1 MTDRSESDRLQQESW
16 IQRTVRRPEIG
27 AFVVMLIIIVA
38 LAMASDGK
46 SFNAL
51 GLKNNVAIIAQ
62 LGIIATGAA
71 LLMIAGE
78 FDLSIGP
85 MIAFAGMS
93 IAVML
98 KWGLPFGLGEAT
110 PLLAFLITL
119 VMTLAF
125 GWLIGT
131 IVVKSGLSSF
141 IVTLAFWFFL
151 RGLTEVCF
159 RLINQ
164 NTNVSGL
171 PDFKKESWFAEQ
183 MGGEVFSWFFD
194 AWYWIGTKASAGLE
208 FTSDMTKS
216 EKIDF
221 INYLSFLN
229 INRKMEQWV
238 TGFDARLLWFII
250 IAGAAWYV
258 LARTQLGSWIYATG
272 DNKESARANGV
283 PVNRVK
289 VGLFMFSAFCAT
301 IFATCQVFDTN
312 SSDAAK
318 GMFKELEA
326 IAIAVVGG
334 ILMTGGFGTIIGVVF
349 GAITFG
355 LVANAVF
362 FIPWIDGAW
371 FRVFVGTVL
380 LLAVF
385 ANERIRKRITGGIS
399 VSYTHL
405 TLPTI
410 LRV

>member
-1 MTDRSESDRLQQESW
+1 MTDRSESDRLQKENW
-16 IQRTVRRPEIG
+16 FQRTVRRPEIG
-27 AFVVMLIIIVA
+27 AFIVMMIIIVA
-38 LAMASDGK
+38 LAIASNGK
-46 SFNAL
+46 AFNAL
-51 GLKNNVAIIAQ
+51 GLKNNIAIIAQ

-93 IAVML
+93 IAIMM

-110 PLLAFLITL
+110 PFLAFLVTL
-119 VMTLAF
+119 IMTLAF

-131 IVVKSGLSSF
+131 IVVRSGLSSF

-151 RGLTEVCF
+151 RGLTEVCL

-183 MGGEVFSWFFD
+183 MGGEVFGWFFD
-194 AWYWIGTKASAGLE
+194 AWYWIGTKVSAGLE
-208 FTSDMTKS
+208 FTGDMTKS
-216 EKIDF
+216 EKLDL

-334 ILMTGGFGTIIGVVF
+334 ILMTGGFGTIVGVVF

-380 LLAVF
+380 LAAVF
-385 ANERIRKRITGGIS
+385 ANERIRKRITGGI
-399 VSYTHL
+399 
-405 TLPTI
+405 
-410 LRV
+410 

>member
-27 AFVVMLIIIVA
+27 AFVVMVIIIIA
-38 LAMASDGK
+38 LAMASGGK
-46 SFNAL
+46 AFNAL
-51 GLKNNVAIIAQ
+51 GLKNNIAIIAQ

-93 IAVML
+93 IAVMM

-110 PLLAFLITL
+110 PFVAFLITL
-119 VMTLAF
+119 IMTLAF

-183 MGGEVFSWFFD
+183 MGGEVFGWFFD
-194 AWYWIGTKASAGLE
+194 VWYWIGTKASAGLE
-208 FTSDMTKS
+208 FTSDMTRS
-216 EKIDF
+216 EKLDF
-221 INYLSFLN
+221 INFLSFLN

-250 IAGAAWYV
+250 IAGVAWYV
-258 LARTQLGSWIYATG
+258 LARTQIGSWIYATG

-289 VGLFMFSAFCAT
+289 IGLFMFSAFCAT

-349 GAITFG
+349 GAVTFG

-380 LLAVF
+380 LAAVF
-385 ANERIRKRITGGIS
+385 ANERIRKRITGGI
-399 VSYTHL
+399 
-405 TLPTI
+405 
-410 LRV
+410 

>member
-1 MTDRSESDRLQQESW
+1 MTDRSESDRLQQENW
-16 IQRTVRRPEIG
+16 LQRTVRRPEIG
-27 AFVVMLIIIVA
+27 AFIVMMIIIVA
-38 LAMASDGK
+38 LAMASGGK
-46 SFNAL
+46 AFNAL
-51 GLKNNVAIIAQ
+51 GLKNNIAIIAQ

-93 IAVML
+93 IAIMM

-110 PLLAFLITL
+110 PFLAFLITL
-119 VMTLAF
+119 IMTLAF

-183 MGGEVFSWFFD
+183 MGGEVFGWFYD
-194 AWYWIGTKASAGLE
+194 AWYWIGTKIAAGVE
-208 FTSDMTKS
+208 FTGDMTKS
-216 EKIDF
+216 EKIDL

-238 TGFDARLLWFII
+238 TGFDARLFWFIV

-349 GAITFG
+349 GAVTFG

-380 LLAVF
+380 LAAVF
-385 ANERIRKRITGGIS
+385 ANERIRKRITGGI
-399 VSYTHL
+399 
-405 TLPTI
+405 
-410 LRV
+410 

>member
-1 MTDRSESDRLQQESW
+1 MSERNESDRLQNESW
-16 IQRTVRRPEIG
+16 IQRMMRRPEIG
-27 AFVVMLIIIVA
+27 SFIVMIIIILA
-38 LAMASDGK
+38 LGLASEGK
-46 SFNAL
+46 AFNAL
-51 GLKNNVAIIAQ
+51 GLKNNIAIIAQ
-62 LGIIATGAA
+62 LGIIAVGAA

-93 IAVML
+93 MAIML

-110 PLLAFLITL
+110 PFTAFAITMC
-119 VMTLAF
+119 MTLGF

-131 IVVKSGLSSF
+131 IVVRSGLSSF

-171 PDFKKESWFAEQ
+171 PDFKQESWFAEQ
-183 MGGEVFSWFFD
+183 MGGEVFGWLYD
-194 AWYWIGTKASAGLE
+194 AWFWIGQKVAAGLE
-208 FTSDMTKS
+208 FTAGMTKD
-216 EKIDF
+216 EKIDL
-221 INYLSFLN
+221 INFLSFLN

-250 IAGAAWYV
+250 IAVVAWYV
-258 LARTQLGSWIYATG
+258 LAKTQIGNWIYATG

-301 IFATCQVFDTN
+301 IFAACQVFDTN

-334 ILMTGGFGTIIGVVF
+334 ILMTGGFGSIVGVVF
-349 GAITFG
+349 GAVTFG

-380 LLAVF
+380 LAAVF
-385 ANERIRKRITGGIS
+385 ANERIRKRITGGI
-399 VSYTHL
+399 
-405 TLPTI
+405 
-410 LRV
+410 

>member
-1 MTDRSESDRLQQESW
+1 MSERSESDRLQNESW
-16 IQRTVRRPEIG
+16 IQRMIRRPEIG
-27 AFVVMLIIIVA
+27 SFIVMIVIILA
-38 LAMASDGK
+38 LGLASEGK
-46 SFNAL
+46 AFNAL
-51 GLKNNVAIIAQ
+51 GLKNNIAIIAQ
-62 LGIIATGAA
+62 LGIIAVGAA

-93 IAVML
+93 MAIML

-110 PLLAFLITL
+110 PFTAFAITMC
-119 VMTLAF
+119 MTLAF

-131 IVVKSGLSSF
+131 IVVRSGLSSF
-141 IVTLAFWFFL
+141 LVTLSFWFFL

-164 NTNVSGL
+164 NNNVSGL

-183 MGGEVFSWFFD
+183 MGGEVFGWLYD
-194 AWYWIGTKASAGLE
+194 AWFWIGQKVAAGLE
-208 FTSDMTKS
+208 FTAGMTKD
-216 EKIDF
+216 EKIDL
-221 INYLSFLN
+221 INFLSFLN

-250 IAGAAWYV
+250 IAGVAWYV
-258 LARTQLGSWIYATG
+258 LAKTQIGNWIYATG

-301 IFATCQVFDTN
+301 IFAACQVFDTN

-334 ILMTGGFGTIIGVVF
+334 ILMTGGFGSIVGVVF
-349 GAITFG
+349 GAVTFG

-380 LLAVF
+380 LAAVF
-385 ANERIRKRITGGIS
+385 ANERIRKRITGGI
-399 VSYTHL
+399 
-405 TLPTI
+405 
-410 LRV
+410 

>member
-221 INYLSFLN
+221 INFLSFLN

-385 ANERIRKRITGGIS
+385 ANERIRKRITGGI
-399 VSYTHL
+399 
-405 TLPTI
+405 
-410 LRV
+410 

>member
-1 MTDRSESDRLQQESW
+1 MTDRSESDRLQQENW
-16 IQRTVRRPEIG
+16 FQRTVRRPEIG
-27 AFVVMLIIIVA
+27 AFIVMMIIIVA
-38 LAMASDGK
+38 LAMASGGK
-46 SFNAL
+46 AFNAL
-51 GLKNNVAIIAQ
+51 GLKNNIAIIAQ

-385 ANERIRKRITGGIS
+385 ANERIRKRITGGI
-399 VSYTHL
+399 
-405 TLPTI
+405 
-410 LRV
+410 

>member
-1 MTDRSESDRLQQESW
+1 MSERSESDRLQQESW
-16 IQRTVRRPEIG
+16 FQSMIRRPEIG
-27 AFVVMLIIIVA
+27 SFIVMMIIIVS
-38 LAMASDGK
+38 LGVASDGK
-46 SFNAL
+46 AFNAL

-62 LGIIATGAA
+62 LGIIAVGAA

-93 IAVML
+93 IAIMM

-110 PLLAFLITL
+110 PFLAFLITL
-119 VMTLAF
+119 IMTLAF

-159 RLINQ
+159 RLINL

-183 MGGEVFSWFFD
+183 MGGEVFGWLFD
-194 AWYWIGTKASAGLE
+194 VWYWIGQKIAAGVE
-208 FTSDMTKS
+208 FTGEMTRS
-216 EKIDF
+216 EKIDL

-250 IAGAAWYV
+250 IAGVAWYV
-258 LARTQLGSWIYATG
+258 LAKTQLGSWIYATG

-289 VGLFMFSAFCAT
+289 IGLFMFSAFCAT

-334 ILMTGGFGTIIGVVF
+334 ILMTGGFGSILGVIF
-349 GAITFG
+349 GSVTFG

-362 FIPWIDGAW
+362 FIPWIDGSW

-380 LLAVF
+380 LAAVF
-385 ANERIRKRITGGIS
+385 ANERIRKRITGGI
-399 VSYTHL
+399 
-405 TLPTI
+405 
-410 LRV
+410 

>member
-1 MTDRSESDRLQQESW
+1 MTDRSESDRLQQENW
-16 IQRTVRRPEIG
+16 FQRTVRRPEIG
-27 AFVVMLIIIVA
+27 AFIVMMIIIMA

-46 SFNAL
+46 AFNAL
-51 GLKNNVAIIAQ
+51 GLKNNIAIIAQ

-110 PLLAFLITL
+110 PILAFLITL

-221 INYLSFLN
+221 INFLSFLN

-385 ANERIRKRITGGIS
+385 ANERIRKRITGGI
-399 VSYTHL
+399 
-405 TLPTI
+405 
-410 LRV
+410 

>member
-1 MTDRSESDRLQQESW
+1 MSERSESDRLQQESW
-16 IQRTVRRPEIG
+16 FQSMIRRPEIG
-27 AFVVMLIIIVA
+27 SFIVMMIIIVS
-38 LAMASDGK
+38 LGVASDGK
-46 SFNAL
+46 AFNAL

-62 LGIIATGAA
+62 LGIIAVGAA

-93 IAVML
+93 IAIMM

-110 PLLAFLITL
+110 PFLAFLITL
-119 VMTLAF
+119 IMTLAF

-159 RLINQ
+159 RLINL

-183 MGGEVFSWFFD
+183 MGGEVFGWLFD
-194 AWYWIGTKASAGLE
+194 AWYWIGQKIAAGVE
-208 FTSDMTKS
+208 FTGEMTRS
-216 EKIDF
+216 EKIDL

-250 IAGAAWYV
+250 IASVAWYV
-258 LARTQLGSWIYATG
+258 LAKTQIGSWIYATG

-289 VGLFMFSAFCAT
+289 IGLFMFSAFCAT
-301 IFATCQVFDTN
+301 IFDTCQVFDTN

-334 ILMTGGFGTIIGVVF
+334 ILMTGGFGSILGVVF
-349 GAITFG
+349 GSVTFG

-362 FIPWIDGAW
+362 FIPWIDGSW

-380 LLAVF
+380 LAAVF
-385 ANERIRKRITGGIS
+385 ANERIRKRITGGI
-399 VSYTHL
+399 
-405 TLPTI
+405 
-410 LRV
+410 

>member
-151 RGLTEVCF
+151 RGLTKFSF
-159 RLINQ
+159 RLSYQ
-164 NTNVSGL
+164 NTIVSCL
-171 PDFKKESWFAEQ
+171 PDFKKGCWFSEQ

-385 ANERIRKRITGGIS
+385 ANERIRKRITGGI
-399 VSYTHL
+399 
-405 TLPTI
+405 
-410 LRV
+410 

>member
-1 MTDRSESDRLQQESW
+1 MADRSESDRLQQESW
-16 IQRTVRRPEIG
+16 FQRIVRRPEIG
-27 AFVVMLIIIVA
+27 AFIVMLIIIAA
-38 LAMASDGK
+38 LAMASNGK
-46 SFNAL
+46 AFNAL
-51 GLKNNVAIIAQ
+51 GLKNNIAIISQ

-93 IAVML
+93 IAIMM

-110 PLLAFLITL
+110 PFLAFLITL
-119 VMTLAF
+119 IMTLAF

-131 IVVKSGLSSF
+131 IVVRSGLSSF

-171 PDFKKESWFAEQ
+171 ADFKKESWFAEQ
-183 MGGEVFSWFFD
+183 MGGEVFGWVFD
-194 AWYWIGTKASAGLE
+194 AWHWVGTKASAGLE
-208 FTSDMTKS
+208 FTGDMTRS
-216 EKIDF
+216 EKLDL

-258 LARTQLGSWIYATG
+258 LARTQIGSWIYATG

-289 VGLFMFSAFCAT
+289 IGLFMFSAFCAT

-334 ILMTGGFGTIIGVVF
+334 ILMTGGFGTIIGVIF
-349 GAITFG
+349 GAVTFG

-380 LLAVF
+380 LAAVF
-385 ANERIRKRITGGIS
+385 ANERIRKRITGGI
-399 VSYTHL
+399 
-405 TLPTI
+405 
-410 LRV
+410 

>member
-1 MTDRSESDRLQQESW
+1 MTDRSESDRLQKENW
-16 IQRTVRRPEIG
+16 FQRTVRRPEIG
-27 AFVVMLIIIVA
+27 AFIVMMIIIVA
-38 LAMASDGK
+38 LAMASGGK
-46 SFNAL
+46 AFNAL
-51 GLKNNVAIIAQ
+51 GLKNNIAIIAQ

-110 PLLAFLITL
+110 PILAFLISL

-131 IVVKSGLSSF
+131 IVVRSGLSSF

-183 MGGEVFSWFFD
+183 MGGEVFGWFFD
-194 AWYWIGTKASAGLE
+194 AWYWVGTKVSAGLE
-208 FTSDMTKS
+208 FTGDMTKS
-216 EKIDF
+216 EKLDL

-334 ILMTGGFGTIIGVVF
+334 ILMTGGFGTIVGVVF

-380 LLAVF
+380 LAAVF
-385 ANERIRKRITGGIS
+385 ANERIRKRITGGI
-399 VSYTHL
+399 
-405 TLPTI
+405 
-410 LRV
+410 

>member
-1 MTDRSESDRLQQESW
+1 MTDRSESDRLQQENW
-16 IQRTVRRPEIG
+16 LQRTVRRPEIG
-27 AFVVMLIIIVA
+27 AFIVMMIIIVA
-38 LAMASDGK
+38 LAMASGGK
-46 SFNAL
+46 AFNAL
-51 GLKNNVAIIAQ
+51 GLKNNIAIIAQ

-93 IAVML
+93 IAIMM

-110 PLLAFLITL
+110 PFLAFLITL
-119 VMTLAF
+119 IMTLAF

-183 MGGEVFSWFFD
+183 MGGEVFGWFYD
-194 AWYWIGTKASAGLE
+194 AWYWIGTKIAAGVE
-208 FTSDMTKS
+208 FTGDMTKS
-216 EKIDF
+216 EKIDL

-301 IFATCQVFDTN
+301 IFASCQVFDTN

-334 ILMTGGFGTIIGVVF
+334 ILMTGGFGTIVGVVF

-385 ANERIRKRITGGIS
+385 ANERIRKRITGGI
-399 VSYTHL
+399 
-405 TLPTI
+405 
-410 LRV
+410 

>member
-1 MTDRSESDRLQQESW
+1 MSERNESDRLQNESW
-16 IQRTVRRPEIG
+16 IQRMMRRPEIG
-27 AFVVMLIIIVA
+27 SFIVMIIIILA
-38 LAMASDGK
+38 LGLASEGK
-46 SFNAL
+46 AFNAL
-51 GLKNNVAIIAQ
+51 GLKNNIAIIAQ
-62 LGIIATGAA
+62 LGIIAIGAA

-93 IAVML
+93 MAIML

-110 PLLAFLITL
+110 PFTAFAITMC
-119 VMTLAF
+119 MTLGF

-131 IVVKSGLSSF
+131 IVVRSGLSSF

-183 MGGEVFSWFFD
+183 MGGEVFGWLYD
-194 AWYWIGTKASAGLE
+194 AWFWIGQKVAAGLE
-208 FTSDMTKS
+208 FTAGMTKD
-216 EKIDF
+216 EKIDL

-238 TGFDARLLWFII
+238 TGFDARLFWFII
-250 IAGAAWYV
+250 IAGVAWYV
-258 LARTQLGSWIYATG
+258 LAKTQIGNWIYATG

-301 IFATCQVFDTN
+301 IFAACQVFDTN

-334 ILMTGGFGTIIGVVF
+334 ILMTGGFGSIVGVIF

-380 LLAVF
+380 LAAVF
-385 ANERIRKRITGGIS
+385 ANERIRKRITGGI
-399 VSYTHL
+399 
-405 TLPTI
+405 
-410 LRV
+410 

>member
-1 MTDRSESDRLQQESW
+1 MTDRSEADRLQHENW

-27 AFVVMLIIIVA
+27 AFIVMMIIIVA
-38 LAMASDGK
+38 LAMASGGK
-46 SFNAL
+46 AFNAL
-51 GLKNNVAIIAQ
+51 GLKNNIAIIAQ

-93 IAVML
+93 IAVMM

-110 PLLAFLITL
+110 PFIAFLITL

-183 MGGEVFSWFFD
+183 MGGEVFGWFFD
-194 AWYWIGTKASAGLE
+194 VWYWIGTKASAGLE

-216 EKIDF
+216 EKLDF
-221 INYLSFLN
+221 INFLSFLN

-349 GAITFG
+349 GAVTFG

-380 LLAVF
+380 LAAVF
-385 ANERIRKRITGGIS
+385 ANERIRKRITGGI
-399 VSYTHL
+399 
-405 TLPTI
+405 
-410 LRV
+410 

>member
-1 MTDRSESDRLQQESW
+1 MTDRSESDRLQQENW
-16 IQRTVRRPEIG
+16 FQRTVRRPEIG
-27 AFVVMLIIIVA
+27 AFIVMMIIIVA
-38 LAMASDGK
+38 LAMASGGK
-46 SFNAL
+46 AFNAL

-93 IAVML
+93 IAIML

-110 PLLAFLITL
+110 PFLAFLITL

-183 MGGEVFSWFFD
+183 MGGEVFGWLFD
-194 AWYWIGTKASAGLE
+194 AWYWVGNKIAAGIE

-216 EKIDF
+216 EKIDL

-301 IFATCQVFDTN
+301 IFASCQVFDTN

-380 LLAVF
+380 LAAVF
-385 ANERIRKRITGGIS
+385 ANERIRKRITGGI
-399 VSYTHL
+399 
-405 TLPTI
+405 
-410 LRV
+410 

>member
-1 MTDRSESDRLQQESW
+1 MSERNESDRLQNESW
-16 IQRTVRRPEIG
+16 IQRMMRRPEIG
-27 AFVVMLIIIVA
+27 SFIVMIIIILA
-38 LAMASDGK
+38 LGLASEGK
-46 SFNAL
+46 AFNAL
-51 GLKNNVAIIAQ
+51 GLKNNIAIIAQ
-62 LGIIATGAA
+62 LGIIAVGAA

-93 IAVML
+93 MAIML

-110 PLLAFLITL
+110 PFTAFAITMC
-119 VMTLAF
+119 MTLGF

-131 IVVKSGLSSF
+131 IVVRSGLSSF

-183 MGGEVFSWFFD
+183 MGGEVFGWLYD
-194 AWYWIGTKASAGLE
+194 AWFWIGQKVAAGLE
-208 FTSDMTKS
+208 FTAGMTKD
-216 EKIDF
+216 EKIDL

-238 TGFDARLLWFII
+238 TGFDARLFWFII
-250 IAGAAWYV
+250 IAGVAWYV
-258 LARTQLGSWIYATG
+258 LAKTQIGNWIYATG
-272 DNKESARANGV
+272 DNKESARANVV

-301 IFATCQVFDTN
+301 IFAACQVFDTN

-334 ILMTGGFGTIIGVVF
+334 ILMTGGFGSIVGVVF
-349 GAITFG
+349 GAVTFG

-380 LLAVF
+380 LAAVF
-385 ANERIRKRITGGIS
+385 ANERIRKRITGGI
-399 VSYTHL
+399 
-405 TLPTI
+405 
-410 LRV
+410 

>member
-1 MTDRSESDRLQQESW
+1 MTDRSESDRLQKENW
-16 IQRTVRRPEIG
+16 FQRTVRRPEIG
-27 AFVVMLIIIVA
+27 SFIVMMIIILA
-38 LAMASDGK
+38 LAIASNGK
-46 SFNAL
+46 AFNAL
-51 GLKNNVAIIAQ
+51 GLKNNIAIIAQ

-93 IAVML
+93 IAIMM

-110 PLLAFLITL
+110 PFLAFLITL
-119 VMTLAF
+119 IMTLAF

-131 IVVKSGLSSF
+131 IVVRSGLSSF

-183 MGGEVFSWFFD
+183 MGGEVFGWFFD
-194 AWYWIGTKASAGLE
+194 AWYWVGTKVSAGLE
-208 FTSDMTKS
+208 FTGDMTKS
-216 EKIDF
+216 EKLDL

-334 ILMTGGFGTIIGVVF
+334 ILMTGGFGTIVGVVF

-380 LLAVF
+380 LAAVF
-385 ANERIRKRITGGIS
+385 ANERIRKRITGGI
-399 VSYTHL
+399 
-405 TLPTI
+405 
-410 LRV
+410 

>member
-1 MTDRSESDRLQQESW
+1 MTDRSESDRLQQENW
-16 IQRTVRRPEIG
+16 FQRTVRRPEIG
-27 AFVVMLIIIVA
+27 AFIVMMIIIVA
-38 LAMASDGK
+38 LAMASGGK
-46 SFNAL
+46 AFNAL

-110 PLLAFLITL
+110 PILAFLITL

-131 IVVKSGLSSF
+131 IVVRSGLSSF

-183 MGGEVFSWFFD
+183 MGGEVFGWFFD
-194 AWYWIGTKASAGLE
+194 AWYWIGTKVSAGLE
-208 FTSDMTKS
+208 FTGDMTKS
-216 EKIDF
+216 EKLDL

-334 ILMTGGFGTIIGVVF
+334 ILMTGGFGTIVGVVF

-380 LLAVF
+380 LAAVF
-385 ANERIRKRITGGIS
+385 ANERIRKRITGGI
-399 VSYTHL
+399 
-405 TLPTI
+405 
-410 LRV
+410 

>member
-51 GLKNNVAIIAQ
+51 GLKNNIAIIAQ

-110 PLLAFLITL
+110 PFLAFLITL

-349 GAITFG
+349 GAVTFG

-385 ANERIRKRITGGIS
+385 ANERIRKRITGGI
-399 VSYTHL
+399 
-405 TLPTI
+405 
-410 LRV
+410 

>member
-27 AFVVMLIIIVA
+27 AFVVMVIIIVA

-110 PLLAFLITL
+110 PFVAFLITL

-258 LARTQLGSWIYATG
+258 LSRTQLGSWIYATG

-385 ANERIRKRITGGIS
+385 ANERIRKRITGGI
-399 VSYTHL
+399 
-405 TLPTI
+405 
-410 LRV
+410 

>member
-1 MTDRSESDRLQQESW
+1 MTDRSESDRLQQENW
-16 IQRTVRRPEIG
+16 FQRTVRRPEIG
-27 AFVVMLIIIVA
+27 AFIVMMIIIAA
-38 LAMASDGK
+38 LAMASGGK
-46 SFNAL
+46 AFNAL

-93 IAVML
+93 IAIML

-110 PLLAFLITL
+110 PFLAFLITL

-131 IVVKSGLSSF
+131 IVVRSGLSSF

-183 MGGEVFSWFFD
+183 MGGEVFGWFFD
-194 AWYWIGTKASAGLE
+194 AWHWVGTKFAAGLE
-208 FTSDMTKS
+208 FTGDMTKS
-216 EKIDF
+216 EKIDL

-258 LARTQLGSWIYATG
+258 LAKTQLGSWIYATG

-301 IFATCQVFDTN
+301 IFATCQVMDTN

-334 ILMTGGFGTIIGVVF
+334 ILMTGGFGTIVGVVF

-385 ANERIRKRITGGIS
+385 ANERIRKRITGGI
-399 VSYTHL
+399 
-405 TLPTI
+405 
-410 LRV
+410 

>member
-1 MTDRSESDRLQQESW
+1 MSARNESDRLQNESW
-16 IQRTVRRPEIG
+16 IQRMMRRPEIG
-27 AFVVMLIIIVA
+27 SFIVMIIIILA
-38 LAMASDGK
+38 LGLASEGK
-46 SFNAL
+46 AFNAL
-51 GLKNNVAIIAQ
+51 GLKNNIAIIAQ
-62 LGIIATGAA
+62 LGIIAIGAA

-93 IAVML
+93 MAIML

-110 PLLAFLITL
+110 PLTAFAITMC
-119 VMTLAF
+119 MTLGF

-131 IVVKSGLSSF
+131 IVVRSGLSSF

-171 PDFKKESWFAEQ
+171 PDFKQESWFAEQ
-183 MGGEVFSWFFD
+183 MGGEVFGWLYD
-194 AWYWIGTKASAGLE
+194 AWFWIGQKVAAGLE
-208 FTSDMTKS
+208 FTAGMTKD
-216 EKIDF
+216 EKIDL
-221 INYLSFLN
+221 INFLSFLN

-250 IAGAAWYV
+250 IAGVAWYV
-258 LARTQLGSWIYATG
+258 LAKTQIGNWIYATG

-301 IFATCQVFDTN
+301 IFAACQVFDTN

-334 ILMTGGFGTIIGVVF
+334 ILMTGGFGSIVGVVF
-349 GAITFG
+349 GAVTFG

-380 LLAVF
+380 LAAVF
-385 ANERIRKRITGGIS
+385 ANERIRKRITGGI
-399 VSYTHL
+399 
-405 TLPTI
+405 
-410 LRV
+410 

>member
-1 MTDRSESDRLQQESW
+1 MSERSESDRLQRESW
-16 IQRTVRRPEIG
+16 ARRMVRRPEIG
-27 AFVVMLIIIVA
+27 SFIVMIIIILA
-38 LAMASDGK
+38 LAVASEGK
-46 SFNAL
+46 AFNAL
-51 GLKNNVAIIAQ
+51 GLKNNIAIISQ
-62 LGIIATGAA
+62 LGIIAVGAA

-93 IAVML
+93 IALMM
-98 KWGLPFGLGEAT
+98 KWGLPFGMGEAT
-110 PLLAFLITL
+110 PFLAFLITL
-119 VMTLAF
+119 CMTLAF
-125 GWLIGT
+125 GWLIGN
-131 IVVKSGLSSF
+131 IVVRSGLSSF

-171 PDFKKESWFAEQ
+171 PDFKQQSWFADL
-183 MGGEVFSWFFD
+183 MGGEVFGWFFS
-194 AWYWIGTKASAGLE
+194 AWYWIGTKISAGVE
-208 FTSDMTKS
+208 MTGDMTR
-216 EKIDF
+216 EQTIAMID
-221 INYLSFLN
+221 YLSFLN
-229 INRKMEQWV
+229 INRKMEMWV

-250 IAGAAWYV
+250 IAGAAWFV
-258 LARTQLGSWIYATG
+258 LAKTQLGSWIYATG

-283 PVNRVK
+283 PVDRVK
-289 VGLFMFSAFCAT
+289 IGLFMFSAFCAT

-334 ILMTGGFGTIIGVVF
+334 ILMTGGFGSIVGVNF
-349 GAITFG
+349 GAVTFG

-380 LLAVF
+380 LAAVF
-385 ANERIRKRITGGIS
+385 ANERIRKRITGGI
-399 VSYTHL
+399 
-405 TLPTI
+405 
-410 LRV
+410 

>member
-1 MTDRSESDRLQQESW
+1 MTDRSESDRLQQENW
-16 IQRTVRRPEIG
+16 FQRTVRRPEIG
-27 AFVVMLIIIVA
+27 AFIVMMIIIVA
-38 LAMASDGK
+38 LAMASGGK
-46 SFNAL
+46 AFNAL

-93 IAVML
+93 IAIML

-110 PLLAFLITL
+110 PFLAFLITL

-183 MGGEVFSWFFD
+183 MGGEVFGWFFD
-194 AWYWIGTKASAGLE
+194 AWYWVGTKFAAGLE

-216 EKIDF
+216 EKIDL

-250 IAGAAWYV
+250 IAGAAWYI

-301 IFATCQVFDTN
+301 IFATCQVLDTN

-334 ILMTGGFGTIIGVVF
+334 ILMTGGFGTIVGVVF

-385 ANERIRKRITGGIS
+385 ANERIRKRITGGI
-399 VSYTHL
+399 
-405 TLPTI
+405 
-410 LRV
+410 

>member
-1 MTDRSESDRLQQESW
+1 MSERNESDRLQNESW
-16 IQRTVRRPEIG
+16 IQRMMRRPEIG
-27 AFVVMLIIIVA
+27 SFIVMIIIILA
-38 LAMASDGK
+38 LGLASEGK
-46 SFNAL
+46 AFNAL
-51 GLKNNVAIIAQ
+51 GLKNNIAIIAQ
-62 LGIIATGAA
+62 LGIIAVGAA

-93 IAVML
+93 MAIML

-110 PLLAFLITL
+110 PFTAFAITMC
-119 VMTLAF
+119 MTLGF

-131 IVVKSGLSSF
+131 IVVRSGLSSF

-171 PDFKKESWFAEQ
+171 PDFKQESWFAEQ
-183 MGGEVFSWFFD
+183 MGGEVFGWLYD
-194 AWYWIGTKASAGLE
+194 AWFWIGQKVAAGLE
-208 FTSDMTKS
+208 FTAGMTKD
-216 EKIDF
+216 EKIDL
-221 INYLSFLN
+221 INFLSFLN

-250 IAGAAWYV
+250 IAGVAWYV
-258 LARTQLGSWIYATG
+258 LAKTQIGNWIYATG

-301 IFATCQVFDTN
+301 IFAACQVFDTN

-334 ILMTGGFGTIIGVVF
+334 ILMTGGFGSIVGVVF
-349 GAITFG
+349 GAVTFG

-371 FRVFVGTVL
+371 FRVCL
-380 LLAVF
+380 L
-385 ANERIRKRITGGIS
+385 
-399 VSYTHL
+399 YTSDAADE
-405 TLPTI
+405 
-410 LRV
+410 

>member
-1 MTDRSESDRLQQESW
+1 MSERNESDRLQEESW
-16 IQRTVRRPEIG
+16 IQRMIRRPEIG
-27 AFVVMLIIIVA
+27 SFIVMIIIILA
-38 LAMASDGK
+38 LGLASEGK
-46 SFNAL
+46 AFNAL
-51 GLKNNVAIIAQ
+51 GLKNNIAIIAQ
-62 LGIIATGAA
+62 LGIIAVGAA

-93 IAVML
+93 MAIML

-110 PLLAFLITL
+110 PFTAFAITMC
-119 VMTLAF
+119 MTLGF

-131 IVVKSGLSSF
+131 IVVRSGLSSF

-171 PDFKKESWFAEQ
+171 PDFKQESWFAEQ
-183 MGGEVFSWFFD
+183 MGGEVFGWLYD
-194 AWYWIGTKASAGLE
+194 AWFWIGQKIAAGLE
-208 FTSDMTKS
+208 FTAGMTKD
-216 EKIDF
+216 EKIDL

-250 IAGAAWYV
+250 IAGVAWYV
-258 LARTQLGSWIYATG
+258 LAKTQIGNWIYATG

-301 IFATCQVFDTN
+301 IFAACQVFDTN

-334 ILMTGGFGTIIGVVF
+334 ILMTGGFGSIVGVIF
-349 GAITFG
+349 GAVTFG

-380 LLAVF
+380 LAAVF
-385 ANERIRKRITGGIS
+385 ANERIRKRITGGI
-399 VSYTHL
+399 
-405 TLPTI
+405 
-410 LRV
+410 

>member
-1 MTDRSESDRLQQESW
+1 MTDRSESDRLQQENW
-16 IQRTVRRPEIG
+16 FQRTVRRPEIG
-27 AFVVMLIIIVA
+27 AFIVMMIIIIA
-38 LAMASDGK
+38 LAMASGGK
-46 SFNAL
+46 AFNAL

-93 IAVML
+93 IAIML

-110 PLLAFLITL
+110 PFLAFLITL

-183 MGGEVFSWFFD
+183 MGGEVFGWFYD
-194 AWYWIGTKASAGLE
+194 AWYWIGTKIAAGVE
-208 FTSDMTKS
+208 FTGDMTKS
-216 EKIDF
+216 EKIDL

-301 IFATCQVFDTN
+301 IFASCQVFDTN

-380 LLAVF
+380 LAAVF
-385 ANERIRKRITGGIS
+385 ANERIRKRITGGI
-399 VSYTHL
+399 
-405 TLPTI
+405 
-410 LRV
+410 